1 MLNKKLLATALAIA
15 VSPAALGAGSTTV
28 TSHVI
33 SAESATGA
41 TVIQSPAF
49 TIALA
54 SEYVVGD
61 QIAMTFAGNFHS
73 TNAPATATNTETNAG
88 NNSTLALL
96 SISGQTVTYRL
107 TGVTGTTVGST
118 FTFAASN
125 FKFDASA
132 MDTSAGAV
140 TMAWTGIATDSV
152 VATPLISYGVPEFTA
167 TVTKKA
173 NAKVDVAADRKNFA
187 VATGQTAVLEDIT
200 ITIAD
205 AANDGT
211 TAHRGASLSTFD
223 AATTVSF
230 LGDFSWMATGSPL
243 ALRTGYTLTCTGCS
257 SVAPNATFT
266 QVDAVGIAGV
276 NTLNINIPAAGN
288 ANSVA
293 TIPVGS
299 YTASAGIQYDA
310 TAVAGVAIQTNAI
323 KTVTLA
329 DAGANALNA
338 TSVTIYS
345 MPFSSAVTPFLWV
358 ANNSTSAGTVT
369 ATITNAGTVSAEYA
383 LGSVAANTNKHIAQA
398 LKTAAG
404 ADYPTSG
411 RGNITVT
418 STSSKTKVTGGYK
431 VGDDRA
437 SLENSDTLNSDQITQ

>member
-1 MLNKKLLATALAIA
+1 MLNKKLLAAALAIA

-28 TSHVI
+28 TKHVI

-49 TIALA
+49 VIALA

-61 QIAMTFAGNFHS
+61 QIAMTFAGGFHS
-73 TNAPATATNTETNAG
+73 TNAPATATNTETNNG
-88 NNSTLALL
+88 TNSTLALL
-96 SISGQTVTYRL
+96 SVVGQTVTYRI
-107 TGVTGTTVGST
+107 TAVAGTTVAST
-118 FTFAASN
+118 FAFAASN

-132 MDTSAGAV
+132 MDTSAGSV
-140 TMAWTGIATDSV
+140 TLAWTGIATDSV
-152 VATPLISYGVPEFTA
+152 VATPLINYGVAEFGA
-167 TVTKKA
+167 TVSTKA
-173 NAKVDVAADRKNFA
+173 NAQVDVAADRKNFA
-187 VATGQTAVLEDIT
+187 VATGQTAILEQIGIT
-200 ITIAD
+200 ITD

-211 TAHRGASLSTFD
+211 DNHVGASLSTFD

-230 LGDFSWMATGSPL
+230 LGDFSWMATGTPL

-257 SVAPNATFT
+257 AVTPNATFT
-266 QVDAVGIAGV
+266 QVDAVGVVGV
-276 NTLNINIPAAGN
+276 NTLNINIPAAGH

-310 TAVAGVAIQTNAI
+310 TAVAGVAVQTNAI

-329 DAGANALNA
+329 DAGANTLNA
-338 TSVTIYS
+338 TSVTVYS
-345 MPFSSAVTPFLWV
+345 MPFGSTVTPFLWV
-358 ANNSTSAGTVT
+358 ANNSADVGTVT

-383 LGSVAANTNKHIAQA
+383 LGTVAANTNKHIAQA
-398 LKTAAG
+398 LITAAG